1 MSHLPVDHPLR
12 GLYRGLA
19 LLTGVLLVVFGIV
32 GYVQTADLPFFDQD
46 GQRVLGLTTNPAFAL
61 LSLVFG
67 AVVTVA
73 ALIGRNLDVPV
84 YHVVG
89 WIFIVAGLVMLC
101 VIRTDVNY
109 LASSIANA
117 NVSFVVGLLLAT
129 AGLYGTV
136 SRQRT
141 KAAAPG
147 SSKAKA
153 TANA

>member
-19 LLTGVLLVVFGIV
+19 LLTGVLLVVFGLV
-32 GYVQTADLPFFDQD
+32 GYVQTADLPFFDQE
-46 GQRVLGLTTNPAFAL
+46 GERVLGLTTNPAFSL

-67 AVVTVA
+67 AIVAVA
-73 ALIGRNLDVPV
+73 ALIGRNRDVPV
-84 YHVVG
+84 YHAVG

-101 VIRTDVNY
+101 LIRTEANF

-117 NVSFVVGLLLAT
+117 IVSFVVGLMLAA

-136 SRQRT
+136 SRQQT
-141 KAAAPG
+141 KAPAAG
-147 SSKAKA
+147 KAKA
-153 TANA
+153 KEEANA